1 VLNIGQLHVLS
12 AVAEQGSMS
21 GAAALLSYT
30 PSAVS
35 QKIAALEREVGIGLV
50 ERGAHGTSL
59 TEAGRTLV
67 RHTREIFASLAD
79 AEEEL
84 EELAASRTVRLRL
97 GAFPTAAAVL
107 APYALTAFRN
117 DHPAVDVSIWEV
129 EPEDAVA
136 KLHAREIDLALVYE
150 FPAVPGSVVEGV
162 DCGHLFDEPLYVAVA
177 QGHRLAHR
185 DHLKLSEFAGEAWI
199 RGVPR
204 DSPAVE
210 ILPAICRA
218 NGFEPRIVLQTD
230 DHVAVQGC
238 VAAGLGV
245 ALVPRLT
252 LPIIRRDVAL
262 CALDEDSLTRRVG
275 LAVAAGSYRS
285 SSVTSMTDILEHICR
300 GLPEQFAV
308 LDDARRVEGVVDGL
322 WSTSPQRRKRRETLA
337 GLQNGA

>member
-21 GAAALLSYT
+21 GAAASLCYT

-35 QKIAALEREVGIGLV
+35 QKIAALEREVGIALV

-59 TEAGRTLV
+59 TDAGRTLV
-67 RHTREIFASLAD
+67 RHTRKIFARLAD

-84 EELAASRTVRLRL
+84 EEFVGLRAGRLRL

-107 APYALTAFRN
+107 APYALTAFHH

-129 EPEDAVA
+129 EPDDAVA
-136 KLHAREIDLALVYE
+136 KLHARDIDLALVYE
-150 FPAVPGSVVEGV
+150 FPAVPGSMIEGV

-185 DHLKLSEFAGEAWI
+185 DHLKLSEFADEAWI
-199 RGVPR
+199 RHVPR
-204 DSPAVE
+204 RSSVE
-210 ILPAICRA
+210 ILPSICRA
-218 NGFEPRIVLQTD
+218 SGFRPRIVLETD
-230 DHVAVQGC
+230 DLGAVQGC

-262 CALDEDSLTRRVG
+262 CALDEDVLTRRVG

-285 SSVTSMTDILEHICR
+285 SWVTAMMDILEHICR
-300 GLPEQFAV
+300 RLPQQLAV
-308 LDDARRVEGVVDGL
+308 LDGTRTSMPSIVDGF
-322 WSTSPQRRKRRETLA
+322 WHTSPQGRTKRETLA
-337 GLQNGA
+337 GL